1 MLAYEVTKNVHGEEE
16 AKKAQQAAEALF
28 GSGGNTAS
36 VPTTEIGPAELDG
49 ENRLLAWVAKVGLC
63 KSNKEARQTMTAGGL
78 SVNDEKITDVD
89 YRITPEM
96 LAGDG
101 LLIKKGKKSYH
112 RLKTKG

>member
-1 MLAYEVTKNVHGEEE
+1 
-16 AKKAQQAAEALF
+16 
-28 GSGGNTAS
+28 
-36 VPTTEIGPAELDG
+36 VPTTEIDPAELEA
-49 ENRLLAWVAKVGLC
+49 ENRLLAWVARVGLC

-101 LLIKKGKKSYH
+101 LLIKKGKKGHH
-112 RLKTKG
+112 RIRAKR

>member
-28 GSGGNTAS
+28 SGGAMAGS
-36 VPTTEIGPAELDG
+36 VPTTEIDPAELQN

-63 KSNKEARQTMTAGGL
+63 KSNGEARKTMQQGGL
-78 SVNDEKITDVD
+78 SVNDKKVIDPET
-89 YRITPEM
+89 RITPEM

-101 LLIKKGKKSYH
+101 LLIRKGKKSYH
-112 RLKTKG
+112 RLKAK

>member
-1 MLAYEVTKNVHGEEE
+1 VHGEEE

-28 GSGGNTAS
+28 GCGGMVGS
-36 VPTTEIGPAELDG
+36 VPTTEVDPAELA
-49 ENRLLAWVAKVGLC
+49 EESRLLAWVARVGLC
-63 KSNKEARQTMTAGGL
+63 KSNKEARQAMTAGGL

-89 YRITPEM
+89 FRITPEM

-112 RLKTKG
+112 RLKAKG